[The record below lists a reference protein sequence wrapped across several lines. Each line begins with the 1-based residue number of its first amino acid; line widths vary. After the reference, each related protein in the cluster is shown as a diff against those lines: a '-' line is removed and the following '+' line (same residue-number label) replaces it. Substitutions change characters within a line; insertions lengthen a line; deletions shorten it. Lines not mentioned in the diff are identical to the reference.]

1 MSTQTDRL
9 GGAKG
14 SLAWKAPCRVA
25 TTANITLS
33 GTQTIDGI
41 AVVAEDRVLV
51 KDQTAGADNGIY
63 VVKSSAWVRAK
74 DFNGNQ
80 EVVRGTRI
88 YVTDGTAGQGEYTVL
103 NTSSPVV
110 IGTDTLTITK
120 ESPVDGPASSVDAN
134 LASFSGTSGTQI
146 QDSGIASASILS
158 TALIGSTGT
167 NGIQAYT
174 AASTDVVVAAD
185 IGSTSRT
192 NNVQRYTGSTA
203 TVLTT
208 ADAGSTSGNRAFE
221 RSWGLD
227 SYTGTAYNTTS
238 GGTYTPNRDN
248 GLIHTITN
256 NANEGT
262 VNIAAPSNYGLV
274 IIEVSNSATPGPL
287 ATTAYNLVNGNSP
300 STEPNA
306 VQIAKCWRTANTNL
320 IEWFTT

>member
-33 GTQTIDGI
+33 GTQTIDSI

-120 ESPVDGPASSVDAN
+120 ETPVDGPATSIDNN
-134 LASFSGTSGTQI
+134 LASFSGTGGSLL
-146 QDSGIASASILS
+146 QDSGISSTSILS
-158 TALIGSTGT
+158 TALIGSTAT

-174 AASTDVVVAAD
+174 AASTDVVVASD
-185 IGSTSRT
+185 IGSTSAT
-192 NNVQRYTGSTA
+192 NAVQRYTGSTA

-221 RSWGLD
+221 PSWGLD
-227 SYTGTAYNTTS
+227 SYTGTAYNSTN

-256 NANEGT
+256 NANGGT
-262 VNIAAPSNYGLV
+262 VTIAAPSNYGLV
-274 IIEVSNSATPGPL
+274 IVEVTNSTAPGALAFGTYTMSNG
-287 ATTAYNLVNGNSP
+287 SP
-300 STEPNA
+300 STEASA

>member
-33 GTQTIDGI
+33 GTQTIDGV

-110 IGTDTLTITK
+110 IGTDALTITK
-120 ESPVDGPASSVDAN
+120 ETPAVGPSSATDGN
-134 LASFSGTSGTQI
+134 LVSFNGTSGSLL
-146 QDSGIASASILS
+146 QDSGLS
-158 TALIGSTGT
+158 TSSVISTANIGSTDT
-167 NGIQAYT
+167 NGIQAYV
-174 AASTDVVVAAD
+174 AASTDVLTSTD
-185 IGSTSRT
+185 IGSLTSP
-192 NNVQRYTGSTA
+192 NAVQGYVGSTA
-203 TVLTT
+203 TVVTT
-208 ADAGSTSGNRAFE
+208 AHIGSTSGNQAVE
-221 RSWGLD
+221 PSYGLAANAV
-227 SYTGTAYNTTS
+227 SYNSTA
-238 GGTYTPNRDN
+238 GGTLTPNSDSGRFWDV
-248 GLIHTITN
+248 TN
-256 NANEGT
+256 NAGEGEIT
-262 VNIAAPSNYGLV
+262 IAGLSNNGMVVLGITNSAAPGTFTS
-274 IIEVSNSATPGPL
+274 
-287 ATTAYNLVNGNSP
+287 TAYDVTIGSP
-300 STEPNA
+300 STEPSVVQMAILLRSEA
-306 VQIAKCWRTANTNL
+306 VQIIDWK
-320 IEWFTT
+320 TT

>member
-1 MSTQTDRL
+1 
-9 GGAKG
+9 
-14 SLAWKAPCRVA
+14 
-25 TTANITLS
+25 
-33 GTQTIDGI
+33 
-41 AVVAEDRVLV
+41 
-51 KDQTAGADNGIY
+51 
-63 VVKSSAWVRAK
+63 
-74 DFNGNQ
+74 
-80 EVVRGTRI
+80 
-88 YVTDGTAGQGEYTVL
+88 
-103 NTSSPVV
+103 V

-120 ESPVDGPASSVDAN
+120 ETPVDGPASSVDGN
-134 LASFSGTSGTQI
+134 LASFSGTSGTQL
-146 QDSGIASASILS
+146 QDSGVASDSLLS
-158 TALIGSTGT
+158 TGNIGSTAT

-208 ADAGSTSGNRAFE
+208 ADAGSTGTNRSFE

-227 SYTGTAYNTTS
+227 SYTGTAYNSTF

-256 NANEGT
+256 NANAGT

-274 IIEVSNSATPGPL
+274 IVEVTNSTAPGAL
-287 ATTAYNLVNGNSP
+287 ATTAYNLSNGSP
-300 STEPNA
+300 STEVSA

>member
-1 MSTQTDRL
+1 MSTQLDRL

-33 GTQTIDGI
+33 GTQTIDGV

-120 ESPVDGPASSVDAN
+120 ETPVDGPASSVDGN
-134 LASFSGTSGTQI
+134 LASFSGTSGTQL
-146 QDSGIASASILS
+146 QDSGVASDSLLS
-158 TALIGSTGT
+158 TGNIGSTAT

-208 ADAGSTSGNRAFE
+208 ADAGSTGTNRSFE

-227 SYTGTAYNTTS
+227 SYTGTAYNSTF

-256 NANEGT
+256 NANAGT

-274 IIEVSNSATPGPL
+274 IVEVTNSTAPGAL
-287 ATTAYNLVNGNSP
+287 ATTAYNLSNGSP
-300 STEPNA
+300 STEVSA